1 MRKLLLAGTA
11 LLCLATTTALASPP
25 PGQTADQRDAEI
37 AALRA
42 QVEALKQ
49 QVDALAAAQHAIA
62 QQAQAAAAAA
72 QNQATQ
78 VASAPVP
85 VPPKPSAPGWWAN
98 TTIGGRS
105 FFNVS
110 NIHQT
115 STDLLGD
122 KTDSAANGTQTELKR
137 FYLIVDHRFDD
148 TFSANLTT
156 DFRYNTNGTSKDTLV
171 FVKKAYVQAKLSP
184 AFFVRVGEADLAWAP
199 YVESLYGYRFV
210 ENTLI
215 DRTRFGTTTEWG
227 VHVGGTFG
235 DGLVSYAASAVNGAG
250 FKTLSRSSDTIDLEG
265 RINVNPVK
273 NVSIGI
279 GGYTG
284 KLGKTA
290 ANLPDSAT
298 PHTASRFDAAAAYT
312 DKRIRLGVEYFAAK
326 NWNTVTSPT
335 SDKSDGWSA
344 FGSYAFTPKISVF
357 GRYDWLKP
365 SRDLTPSMRDNYF
378 NAGVDYKPISPL
390 DLAIVY
396 KHEKV
401 KNGQLGT
408 SNGTI
413 GGPAS
418 GSYDEVGIFGQLTF

>member
-11 LLCLATTTALASPP
+11 LLCLTTTPALASRP

-42 QVEALKQ
+42 EVEALKQ

-62 QQAQAAAAAA
+62 QQAQTAAAAA
-72 QNQATQ
+72 QKQ
-78 VASAPVP
+78 VASVPAP
-85 VPPKPSAPGWWAN
+85 VPPKESAPGWWAN

-115 STDLLGD
+115 STNLSGD
-122 KTDSAANGTQTELKR
+122 TTDTAANGTQTELKR

-156 DFRYNTNGTSKDTLV
+156 DFRYNTNGTSKDTVV

-184 AFFVRVGEADLAWAP
+184 ALFVRVGEADLAWAP

-215 DRTRFGTTTEWG
+215 DRTKFGTTTEWG

-235 DGLVSYAASAVNGAG
+235 DGFVSYAASAVNGSG
-250 FKTLSRSSDTIDLEG
+250 YKTLSRNSDTIDLEG

-279 GGYTG
+279 GGYRG
-284 KLGKTA
+284 KLGKSA
-290 ANLPDSAT
+290 ANLPDFAT
-298 PHTASRFDAAAAYT
+298 PNTATRIDAAAAYT
-312 DKRIRLGVEYFAAK
+312 DKRIRLGVEYFAVS
-326 NWNTVTSPT
+326 NWNTVTSPS
-335 SDKSDGWSA
+335 SDKSSGWSG
-344 FGSYAFTPKISVF
+344 FGSFAFTPKISVF

-365 SRDLTPSMRDNYF
+365 SKDLTPSMRDNYF
-378 NAGVDYKPISPL
+378 NLGLDYKPISPL

-396 KHEKV
+396 KHDKV
-401 KNGQLGT
+401 KNGQLAT

-413 GGPAS
+413 GGEAY
-418 GSYDEVGIFGQLTF
+418 GRYDEVGIFGQLTF